1 MYARKENIYPASVS
15 KHNSN
20 REKQVFL
27 LMHPK
32 GENREAKSQGRE
44 AISEGQRRRYLA
56 VKKKLSPFIRGITS
70 ADNGDY

>member
-1 MYARKENIYPASVS
+1 MYPTSVS

-44 AISEGQRRRYLA
+44 AISEGQRQHYLP
-56 VKKKLSPFIRGITS
+56 VKKVITIYRRNNIS
-70 ADNGDY
+70 R